1 MIDPVEKG
9 SKKVE
14 LYGEFEGW
22 KRKHEMGWIMFWLKG
37 GRTAWKKE
45 GRKGGKKKEKKVCF
59 VVSVS
64 SWLSSGYGMFVL
76 REERTGER
84 RKELIILIIELVA
97 F

>member
-1 MIDPVEKG
+1 MDHVFVETVKN
-9 SKKVE
+9 SVE
-14 LYGEFEGW
+14 RTGQNRAEQ
-22 KRKHEMGWIMFWLKG
+22 G
-37 GRTAWKKE
+37 G
-45 GRKGGKKKEKKVCF
+45 KVCF